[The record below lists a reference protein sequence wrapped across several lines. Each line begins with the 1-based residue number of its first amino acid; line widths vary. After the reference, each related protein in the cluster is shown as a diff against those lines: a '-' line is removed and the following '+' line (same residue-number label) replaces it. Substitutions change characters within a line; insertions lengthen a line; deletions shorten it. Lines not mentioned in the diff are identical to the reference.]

1 MRLCW
6 TDLSA
11 EAWRR
16 SGRRKKS
23 TAVPDAG
30 EVVPSRRVPYSRLLR
45 RMPDHSGRV
54 AFALSFFWMIQEQ
67 LNETFN

>member
-30 EVVPSRRVPYSRLLR
+30 EVVPLERW
-45 RMPDHSGRV
+45 G
-54 AFALSFFWMIQEQ
+54 IQKLQEGT
-67 LNETFN
+67 LF